1 MRMTPLTQISSTAL
15 SPITPVSMTSSS
27 GGVLI
32 DRKNC
37 YTTSLSSLA
46 SPSLH
51 HTNPGSLTSTYYDHI
66 KYAN

>member
-1 MRMTPLTQISSTAL
+1 MTPLTQISSTAL

-32 DRKNC
+32 DRKGC
-37 YTTSLSSLA
+37 YTTSLSSL
-46 SPSLH
+46 SSSSLH
-51 HTNPGSLTSTYYDHI
+51 HANPGGSLTSPYYDHI